1 MKNIMILGTGGTI
14 ASSGRPGAVKD
25 YSLAFSA
32 ADLIASV
39 PGLERIANVRAE
51 QVLNVKSPDITRS
64 GWLKLAARINEL
76 AAQSDVD
83 GFVVTHGTD
92 TMEETAYF
100 LHLTVK
106 TDKPVVVTGAMRPP
120 TATSPDGAMNLF
132 QAVVAASSDEARGR
146 GVMVVFADGLYGARE
161 VQKTVSSNVAAF
173 GGRQFGCMG
182 IVHGDDV
189 FFVQQS
195 DRRHTARSEFD
206 VRNLSELPRVSV
218 VWISPDD
225 DPRLLDWY
233 AEHCDGLVLA
243 GMGGGSLSDR
253 CSERLR
259 VFTEKGLI
267 AVRSTRCL
275 DGVTVWQDT
284 EDARAGT
291 IPALTLP
298 PHKARV
304 LLMLALTKTRDK
316 NEIARMFAEY

>member
-14 ASSGRPGAVKD
+14 ASSGKPGAVKD
-25 YSLAFSA
+25 YKVAFTA
-32 ADLIASV
+32 EDLIVSV
-39 PGLERIANVRAE
+39 PVLARLANVRAE
-51 QVLNVKSPDITRS
+51 QVMNVKSPDITRD
-64 GWLKLAARINEL
+64 GWLKLAQRINEL
-76 AAQSDVD
+76 AAQNDVD

-106 TDKPVVVTGAMRPP
+106 TDKPVVMTGAMRPP
-120 TATSPDGAMNLF
+120 TATSPDGGMNLI
-132 QAVVAASSDEARGR
+132 QAVVAASSDEARGK
-146 GVMVVFADGLYGARE
+146 GVMVAFADALYGARE

-173 GGRQFGCMG
+173 GGRQYGCMG
-182 IVHGDDV
+182 VYRGSEV

-195 DRRHTARSEFD
+195 VKRHTVRSEFD
-206 VRNLSELPRVSV
+206 VKGLSELPRVSV

-225 DPRLLDWY
+225 DPRFFDWY
-233 AEHCDGLVLA
+233 AQHCDGLVLA

-253 CSERLR
+253 CMNHLR
-259 VFTEKGLI
+259 PLTDSGLI

-275 DGVTVWQDT
+275 DGVTVWQET

-298 PHKARV
+298 PQKARV
-304 LLMLALTKTRDK
+304 LLTLALTVTRDK